1 MSTLYKKFNE
11 IKKAS
16 NNEHYS
22 TISVRTPIEI
32 ASMVETVST
41 VTEEAVMNMFTTDIS
56 LNLANYLLED
66 SKNMELI
73 QQLLYQEFEK
83 HGAELEDM
91 VKGSCLEVLEQNDF
105 LKIDNYINLDIE
117 GFMESF
123 EECKVKSSEEVDKP
137 DLDT

>member
-1 MSTLYKKFNE
+1 MSTLYEKFNE
-11 IKKAS
+11 VKKAS

-66 SKNMELI
+66 SENMELI
-73 QQLLYQEFEK
+73 KQVLYQEFEK
-83 HGAELEDM
+83 HGAELENM
-91 VKGSCLEVLEQNDF
+91 VKGSCLEMLEQNDF
-105 LKIDNYINLDIE
+105 LKIGNYINFDFDSRMKL
-117 GFMESF
+117 F
-123 EECKVKSSEEVDKP
+123 EEYEAKLPEEGDKP

>member
-1 MSTLYKKFNE
+1 MSTLYEKFSE
-11 IKKAS
+11 VKKAS

-73 QQLLYQEFEK
+73 QQVLYQEFEK

-105 LKIDNYINLDIE
+105 LKIDNYINFDIE
-117 GFMESF
+117 DFMESL
-123 EECKVKSSEEVDKP
+123 EEGKVKSSEEGDKP

>member
-22 TISVRTPIEI
+22 TISVRTPIEV

-73 QQLLYQEFEK
+73 QQVLYQEFEK

-91 VKGSCLEVLEQNDF
+91 VKGSCLEVLEQDDF
-105 LKIDNYINLDIE
+105 LKIDNYINFDIE
-117 GFMESF
+117 DFMESL
-123 EECKVKSSEEVDKP
+123 EEGKVKSSEEGDKP

>member
-1 MSTLYKKFNE
+1 MSTLYEKFNE
-11 IKKAS
+11 VKKAS

-22 TISVRTPIEI
+22 TISVRTPIEV

-41 VTEEAVMNMFTTDIS
+41 VTEEAVMNMFTTDTS

-73 QQLLYQEFEK
+73 QQVLYQEFEK

-105 LKIDNYINLDIE
+105 LKIDNYINFDIE
-117 GFMESF
+117 AFMEAL
-123 EECKVKSSEEVDKP
+123 EEGKVKSSEEGDKP

>member
-1 MSTLYKKFNE
+1 MSTLYEKFNE
-11 IKKAS
+11 VKKAS

-66 SKNMELI
+66 SENMELI
-73 QQLLYQEFEK
+73 KQVLHQEFEK
-83 HGAELEDM
+83 HGTELENM
-91 VKGSCLEVLEQNDF
+91 VKGSCLEMLEQNDF
-105 LKIDNYINLDIE
+105 LKIGNYINFDFDSRMKL
-117 GFMESF
+117 F
-123 EECKVKSSEEVDKP
+123 EEYKAKLPEEGDKP

>member
-1 MSTLYKKFNE
+1 MSTLYEKFNE

-41 VTEEAVMNMFTTDIS
+41 VTEEAVMNLFTTDMS

-73 QQLLYQEFEK
+73 KQVLHEEFEK

-91 VKGSCLEVLEQNDF
+91 VRGSCLEVLENESF
-105 LKIDNYINLDIE
+105 LKIDNYINFDIDD
-117 GFMESF
+117 FMGSLEKD
-123 EECKVKSSEEVDKP
+123 KVKLSEEGDKP

>member
-1 MSTLYKKFNE
+1 MSTLYEKFNE

-41 VTEEAVMNMFTTDIS
+41 VTEEAVMNLFTTDMS

-73 QQLLYQEFEK
+73 KQVLHEEFEK
-83 HGAELEDM
+83 HGAELENM

-105 LKIDNYINLDIE
+105 LKIGNYINFDLD
-117 GFMESF
+117 SRRRLF
-123 EECKVKSSEEVDKP
+123 EEYKAKSPEEGDKP

>member
-22 TISVRTPIEI
+22 TISVRTPIEV

-73 QQLLYQEFEK
+73 QQVLYQEFEK

-105 LKIDNYINLDIE
+105 LKIDNYINFDIE
-117 GFMESF
+117 AFMEAL
-123 EECKVKSSEEVDKP
+123 EEGKVKSSEEGDKP

>member
-1 MSTLYKKFNE
+1 M
-11 IKKAS
+11 A
-16 NNEHYS
+16 
-22 TISVRTPIEI
+22 
-32 ASMVETVST
+32 
-41 VTEEAVMNMFTTDIS
+41 
-56 LNLANYLLED
+56 
-66 SKNMELI
+66 
-73 QQLLYQEFEK
+73 LYQEFEK

>member
-1 MSTLYKKFNE
+1 MSTLYEKFNE
-11 IKKAS
+11 VKKAS

-66 SKNMELI
+66 SENMQLI
-73 QQLLYQEFEK
+73 KKVLQEEFEK
-83 HGAELEDM
+83 HGAELENI
-91 VKGSCLEVLEQNDF
+91 VKGSCLEVLEENDF
-105 LKIDNYINLDIE
+105 LKIGNYINFDLDSR
-117 GFMESF
+117 MKLF
-123 EECKVKSSEEVDKP
+123 EEYKAKSSEEGDKP

>member
-1 MSTLYKKFNE
+1 MSTLYEKFNE
-11 IKKAS
+11 VKKSS

-66 SKNMELI
+66 SENMKLI
-73 QQLLYQEFEK
+73 KKVLNEEFEK
-83 HGAELEDM
+83 HGVELEDM
-91 VKGSCLEVLEQNDF
+91 VRGSCLEILEQKGAMKVGNYMNIDF
-105 LKIDNYINLDIE
+105 FDTIK
-117 GFMESF
+117 SF
-123 EECKVKSSEEVDKP
+123 KTVQVKSSEEADES

>member
-1 MSTLYKKFNE
+1 MSTLYEKFNE
-11 IKKAS
+11 VKKAS

-41 VTEEAVMNMFTTDIS
+41 VTEEAVMNLFTTDMS

-73 QQLLYQEFEK
+73 KQVLHEEFEK
-83 HGAELEDM
+83 HGVELEDM

-105 LKIDNYINLDIE
+105 LKIGNYINFDLD
-117 GFMESF
+117 SRRKLF
-123 EECKVKSSEEVDKP
+123 EEYKAKSPEEGDKP

>member
-1 MSTLYKKFNE
+1 MSTLYEKFSE
-11 IKKAS
+11 VKKAS

-41 VTEEAVMNMFTTDIS
+41 VTEEAVMNMFTTDMS

-73 QQLLYQEFEK
+73 KQVLHQEFEK
-83 HGAELEDM
+83 HGEELEDM
-91 VKGSCLEVLEQNDF
+91 VKGSCLEVLENERF
-105 LKIDNYINLDIE
+105 LKIGNYID
-117 GFMESF
+117 FDFVTFVKSV
-123 EECKVKSSEEVDKP
+123 EEDKVKPSEEGNKP

>member
-1 MSTLYKKFNE
+1 MSTLYEKFNE
-11 IKKAS
+11 VKKAS

-66 SKNMELI
+66 SENMGLI
-73 QQLLYQEFEK
+73 KQVLHEEFEK
-83 HGAELEDM
+83 HGSELEDM

-105 LKIDNYINLDIE
+105 LKIGNYTNVDFDSI
-117 GFMESF
+117 MKKYKES
-123 EECKVKSSEEVDKP
+123 KVESSEEADKQ

>member
-22 TISVRTPIEI
+22 TISVRTPIEV

-56 LNLANYLLED
+56 LSLANYLLED

-73 QQLLYQEFEK
+73 KQVLYQEFEK

-91 VKGSCLEVLEQNDF
+91 VKGSCLEVLENESF
-105 LKIDNYINLDIE
+105 LKINNYINFDIE
-117 GFMESF
+117 DFMESL
-123 EECKVKSSEEVDKP
+123 EEDKVKLSEEGDKP

>member
-1 MSTLYKKFNE
+1 MSTLYEKFNE
-11 IKKAS
+11 VKKAS

-73 QQLLYQEFEK
+73 KQVLHEEFEK

-105 LKIDNYINLDIE
+105 LKIGNYINFNLDSC
-117 GFMESF
+117 MKLF
-123 EECKVKSSEEVDKP
+123 EEYKAKSPEEGDKP

>member
-1 MSTLYKKFNE
+1 MSTLYEKFNE
-11 IKKAS
+11 VKKAS

-66 SKNMELI
+66 SENMKLI
-73 QQLLYQEFEK
+73 KKVLHEEFEK
-83 HGAELEDM
+83 HGVELEDM
-91 VKGSCLEVLEQNDF
+91 VRGSCLEILEQKGVMKVGNYMNIDF
-105 LKIDNYINLDIE
+105 DDI
-117 GFMESF
+117 MKSF
-123 EECKVKSSEEVDKP
+123 KTVQVKSSEEADKP

>member
-1 MSTLYKKFNE
+1 MSTLYEKFNE
-11 IKKAS
+11 VKKAS

-66 SKNMELI
+66 SENMELI
-73 QQLLYQEFEK
+73 KQVLHQEFEK
-83 HGAELEDM
+83 HGTELENM
-91 VKGSCLEVLEQNDF
+91 VKGSCLEVLEENNF
-105 LKIDNYINLDIE
+105 LKIGNYRNFDLDT
-117 GFMESF
+117 FMKS
-123 EECKVKSSEEVDKP
+123 VKETKIKPSEEGDKP

>member
-22 TISVRTPIEI
+22 TISVRTPIEV

-73 QQLLYQEFEK
+73 QQVLYQEFEK
-83 HGAELEDM
+83 HGSELEDM

-105 LKIDNYINLDIE
+105 LKIDNYINFDIE
-117 GFMESF
+117 DFMESL
-123 EECKVKSSEEVDKP
+123 EEGKVKSSEEGDKP

>member
-1 MSTLYKKFNE
+1 MSTLYEKFNE
-11 IKKAS
+11 VKKAS

-22 TISVRTPIEI
+22 TISVRTPIEV

-73 QQLLYQEFEK
+73 QQVLYQEFEK

-105 LKIDNYINLDIE
+105 LKIDNYINFDIE
-117 GFMESF
+117 AFMEAL
-123 EECKVKSSEEVDKP
+123 EEGKVKSSEEGDKP

>member
-22 TISVRTPIEI
+22 TISVRTPIEV

-73 QQLLYQEFEK
+73 QQVLYQEFEK

-91 VKGSCLEVLEQNDF
+91 VRGSCLEVLENENF
-105 LKIDNYINLDIE
+105 LIIDNYINFDIE
-117 GFMESF
+117 DFTESL
-123 EECKVKSSEEVDKP
+123 EEGDKT
-137 DLDT
+137 DLDK

>member
-1 MSTLYKKFNE
+1 MSTLYEKFSE
-11 IKKAS
+11 VKKAS

-66 SKNMELI
+66 SGNMELI
-73 QQLLYQEFEK
+73 KQVLHEEFEK
-83 HGAELEDM
+83 HGTELENM
-91 VKGSCLEVLEQNDF
+91 VKGSCLEVLEENNF
-105 LKIDNYINLDIE
+105 LKIGNYRNFDLDT
-117 GFMESF
+117 FMKS
-123 EECKVKSSEEVDKP
+123 VKETKIKPSEEGDKP

>member
-22 TISVRTPIEI
+22 TISVRTPIEV

-73 QQLLYQEFEK
+73 QQVLYQEFEK

-105 LKIDNYINLDIE
+105 LKIDNYINFDIE
-117 GFMESF
+117 DFMESL
-123 EECKVKSSEEVDKP
+123 EEGKVKSSEEGDKP

>member
-1 MSTLYKKFNE
+1 MSTLYEKFNE
-11 IKKAS
+11 VKKAS

-66 SKNMELI
+66 SGNMELI
-73 QQLLYQEFEK
+73 KQVLHEEFEK
-83 HGAELEDM
+83 HGTELENM
-91 VKGSCLEVLEQNDF
+91 VKGSCLEVLEENNF
-105 LKIDNYINLDIE
+105 LKIGNYRNFDLDT
-117 GFMESF
+117 FMKS
-123 EECKVKSSEEVDKP
+123 VKETKIKPSEEGDKP

>member
-22 TISVRTPIEI
+22 TISVRTPIEV

-73 QQLLYQEFEK
+73 KQVLYQEFEK

-91 VKGSCLEVLEQNDF
+91 VKGSCLEVLENESF
-105 LKIDNYINLDIE
+105 LKIDNYINFDIE
-117 GFMESF
+117 DFMESLEEDKVKPF
-123 EECKVKSSEEVDKP
+123 EEGDKP

>member
-1 MSTLYKKFNE
+1 MSTLYEKFNE
-11 IKKAS
+11 VKKAS
-16 NNEHYS
+16 NNEYYS

-66 SKNMELI
+66 SENMQLI
-73 QQLLYQEFEK
+73 KKVLQEEFEK
-83 HGAELEDM
+83 HGAELENI
-91 VKGSCLEVLEQNDF
+91 VKGSCLEVLEENDF
-105 LKIDNYINLDIE
+105 LKIGNYINFDLDSR
-117 GFMESF
+117 MKLF
-123 EECKVKSSEEVDKP
+123 EEYKAKSPEEGDKP